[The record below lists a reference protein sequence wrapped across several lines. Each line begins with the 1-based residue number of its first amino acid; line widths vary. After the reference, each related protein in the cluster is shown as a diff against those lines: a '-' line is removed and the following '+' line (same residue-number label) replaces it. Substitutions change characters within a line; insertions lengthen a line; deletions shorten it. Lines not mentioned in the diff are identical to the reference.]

1 MYDKILGLFWYGT
14 AALKYRNLN
23 QLEQKVCKRILVED
37 LNQIVELATEI
48 ICGTLS
54 MNGRL
59 MVFIDNTNASN

>member
-1 MYDKILGLFWYGT
+1 MYDKILGLFWYGA
-14 AALKYRNLN
+14 AALKYINLN
-23 QLEQKVCKRILVED
+23 QLEQKVCKRMLVKD